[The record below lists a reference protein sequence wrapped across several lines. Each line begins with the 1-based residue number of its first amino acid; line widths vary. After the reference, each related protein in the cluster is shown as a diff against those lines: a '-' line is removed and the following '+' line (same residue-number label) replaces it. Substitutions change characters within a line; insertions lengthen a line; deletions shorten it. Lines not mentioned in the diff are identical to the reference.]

1 MVFSPYPQDMVRPA
15 RYLAAWTAM
24 LTVITAACASSSEP
38 DTAPTPQLTERSVR
52 ISGTGEYGMTIFN
65 EPGVAARTVGVPWR
79 LVWGALEDA
88 YTEMEVEVTYA
99 DPTTRHMG
107 NNGYRVRRIEG
118 QRIST
123 YLDCGM
129 GLTGPN
135 ADNYDVTLSIMTR
148 LDPVA
153 GDSTR
158 IETTVDGSAKARA
171 TSGNSVHCRSKG
183 ELELRVAAHIQTMLL
198 GEDPPG

>member
-1 MVFSPYPQDMVRPA
+1 MLHSPRPQELARPA
-15 RYLAAWTAM
+15 RNSAAWTAM
-24 LTVITAACASSSEP
+24 LALVTVACASSSEP
-38 DTAPTPQLTERSVR
+38 NTTPTPQLTERSVS
-52 ISGTGEYGMTIFN
+52 ISGAGEYGMTIFN
-65 EPGVAARTVGVPWR
+65 EAGVAARTVGVPWR

-88 YTEMEVEVTYA
+88 YAAMEVEVTYA
-99 DPTTRHMG
+99 DPATRQMG
-107 NNGYRVRRIEG
+107 NTGYRVRRIEG
-118 QRIST
+118 QRVST

-129 GLTGPN
+129 GLTGAN

-148 LDPVA
+148 LDPAA

-183 ELELRVAAHIQTMLL
+183 ELELRVAAHIQRMLL

>member
-1 MVFSPYPQDMVRPA
+1 MSNPPSRSPILARCVRP
-15 RYLAAWTAM
+15 
-24 LTVITAACASSSEP
+24 TVACMTLVVGTWSCGSSSNTDNP
-38 DTAPTPQLTERSVR
+38 PPTPRTERSVR
-52 ISGTGEYGMTIFN
+52 ISGTGEYQMTIFN
-65 EPGVAARTVGVPWR
+65 EPGVAARTVALPWR

-88 YTEMEVEVTYA
+88 YAEMDVEVRYA
-99 DPTTRHMG
+99 DPNTRQMG

-148 LDPVA
+148 LDPVT

-158 IETTVDGSAKARA
+158 IETTVDGSAKPRA
-171 TSGNSVHCRSKG
+171 TSGNAVHCRSKG
-183 ELELRVAAHIQTMLL
+183 ELELRVAIHIQRMLL
-198 GEDPPG
+198 GNDPPS

>member
-1 MVFSPYPQDMVRPA
+1 MLSRRPQEMARPLQYSA
-15 RYLAAWTAM
+15 TWTAV
-24 LTVITAACASSSEP
+24 LAVVTAACASSSEP
-38 DTAPTPQLTERSVR
+38 DTTPTPQLTERSVS
-52 ISGTGEYGMTIFN
+52 ISGAGEYGMTIFN
-65 EPGVAARTVGVPWR
+65 EPGVASRTVGVPWR

-88 YTEMEVEVTYA
+88 YAEMEVEVTYA
-99 DPTTRHMG
+99 DPATRQMG
-107 NNGYRVRRIEG
+107 NTGYRVRRIEG
-118 QRIST
+118 QRVST

-148 LDPVA
+148 LDPA
-153 GDSTR
+153 TGDSTR

-171 TSGNSVHCRSKG
+171 TSGNSVHCRSRG
-183 ELELRVAAHIQTMLL
+183 ELELRVAAHIQRMLL

>member
-1 MVFSPYPQDMVRPA
+1 MVFSRRPQDLARPVRSCA
-15 RYLAAWTAM
+15 TCAAVLAI
-24 LTVITAACASSSEP
+24 VTAACASSSEP
-38 DTAPTPQLTERSVR
+38 DSTPTPQLTERSVS
-52 ISGTGEYGMTIFN
+52 ISGAGEYGMTIFN

-99 DPTTRHMG
+99 DPATRRMG
-107 NNGYRVRRIEG
+107 NTGYRVRRIEG
-118 QRIST
+118 QRVST

-148 LDPVA
+148 LDPAV

-183 ELELRVAAHIQTMLL
+183 ELELRVAAHIQKMLL
-198 GEDPPG
+198 GEDPPA